1 MRGPSSPVRLVASL
15 ISGVMLAL
23 LFAGCLNFQEP
34 EELGAR
40 DGELAVQLFVTD
52 TLPVT
57 ARVSARFLRPRGEDG
72 RYGEL
77 ADPTIRVFER
87 TVQPDTG
94 EDVGELYYAAPL
106 TLTQAE
112 LDRSTI
118 RVEGPVVEAG
128 RPRLGVTLPYLRR
141 SGPDSLVLSDGDEDV
156 ALPLELG
163 SKEAYS
169 GLSDLSWLLVIES
182 DESER
187 SRISIRASGQ
197 PPDTLRISR
206 DLLAPVSS
214 GAVLE
219 ARFGG
224 RLHVRRTGADLP
236 YQGQFDATVVVHWT
250 VAVE

>member
-1 MRGPSSPVRLVASL
+1 MRRRLFPEELAADL
-15 ISGVMLAL
+15 ALGLALAL
-23 LFAGCLNFQEP
+23 LASGCLNFQEP

-40 DGELAVQLFVTD
+40 DGELTVQLFVTD

-57 ARVSARFLRPRGEDG
+57 ADVSARFLRPRGEDG

-77 ADPTIRVFER
+77 ADPSVRVFDR

-94 EDVGELYYAAPL
+94 EHVGELFYAAPL

-128 RPRLGVTLPYLRR
+128 RPRLGVTLPFLRR
-141 SGPDSLVLSDGDEDV
+141 SGPDSLVLADDEDL
-156 ALPLELG
+156 ALPLDLG
-163 SKEAYS
+163 SGEAYA
-169 GLSDLSWLLVIES
+169 GLSDLSWLLVVES
-182 DESER
+182 DQSER
-187 SRISIRASGQ
+187 SLISVRASGQ

-206 DLLAPVSS
+206 DLLEPLSS
-214 GAVLE
+214 GTVLE
-219 ARFGG
+219 VRFGG
-224 RLHVRRTGADLP
+224 RMNVVRTSADVS
-236 YQGQFDATVVVHWT
+236 YDGQFDATMVVHWT